1 LKKSV
6 PVSFFDRWQSGLCI
20 TGFAGGQNRR
30 EDDKIP
36 NPDEMLQPGMSH
48 MKQKQL
54 NTTQMHGGT
63 A

>member
-1 LKKSV
+1 M
-6 PVSFFDRWQSGLCI
+6 

-36 NPDEMLQPGMSH
+36 NPDEMLQPGIGH

-54 NTTQMHGGT
+54 KTTQMHGGT